1 MNRILNLLFITFLLI
16 IISYNCKKEQAE
28 GDPEYQKKVEE
39 ARKYLKAHIHES
51 YDISETSATRDS
63 AVANYL
69 DAVNR
74 GQTDKYI
81 CTKQEY
87 LDIFLPNTLEE
98 NTLTS
103 NMPLDQAWEITELRR
118 KVALEQLQAVLKKE
132 KNKPIKIE
140 TLTWRDQV
148 RQLNVL
154 KGHRVGNLIIRVG
167 NRSIMLE
174 QIRLV
179 IEHKGK
185 FKLCVIGA

>member
-1 MNRILNLLFITFLLI
+1 MNRIHNLLFITFFLI
-16 IISYNCKKEQAE
+16 ITSYNCKKERTE

-39 ARKYLKAHIHES
+39 ARNYLKAHIKDS
-51 YDISETSATRDS
+51 YDISETSDTRDA
-63 AVANYL
+63 AVINYL
-69 DAVNR
+69 EALNH
-74 GQTDKYI
+74 GKADKYI

-87 LDIFLPNTLEE
+87 LDVFLPNTLEE
-98 NTLTS
+98 STLTS
-103 NMPLDQAWEITELRR
+103 NMPLEQAWEITELRR
-118 KVALEQLQAVLKKE
+118 KVALEQLQEVLKKE

-140 TLTWRDQV
+140 TLTWRDQI

-154 KGHRVGNLIIRVG
+154 KGHRVGTLIIRVG
-167 NRSIMLE
+167 NKSVSLE

>member
-1 MNRILNLLFITFLLI
+1 MNRIYKLLFITFLLI
-16 IISYNCKKEQAE
+16 IISYNCKKEKPE

-39 ARKYLKAHIHES
+39 ARNYLKAHIKES
-51 YDISETSATRDS
+51 YDISETSPTRDA
-63 AVANYL
+63 AVSNYL

-74 GQTDKYI
+74 GETDKYL

-87 LDIFLPNTLEE
+87 LDVFLPNTLEE
-98 NTLTS
+98 STLTS
-103 NMPLDQAWEITELRR
+103 NMPLEQAWEITELRR
-118 KVALEQLQAVLKKE
+118 KVALEQLQDVLKKE

-154 KGHRVGNLIIRVG
+154 KGHRVGNLVIRVG
-167 NRSIMLE
+167 NRSISLE